1 MGATFAIPDRDS
13 RQRYFLTIYTETHLR
28 CIMYVTKAFN
38 FLFLTSRI
46 TMAVVGKYIIVTIVK
61 IENEIYFFFQIQG
74 QIESEVIC
82 KYHQRLRYDPSL
94 FICSSS

>member
-1 MGATFAIPDRDS
+1 
-13 RQRYFLTIYTETHLR
+13 
-28 CIMYVTKAFN
+28 MYRTKPFI
-38 FLFLTSRI
+38 FLFFILRI

-61 IENEIYFFFQIQG
+61 SENEIYFFQIQG